1 MVRALLVGII
11 RLYRIVLSPLLG
23 ANCRFEPT
31 CSRYTEQA
39 LLRYGVAKGLYLGL
53 RRILRCHPF
62 SPGGYDPLL

>member
-1 MVRALLVGII
+1 MVRALLVGLI
-11 RLYRIVLSPLLG
+11 RLYRIVLSPVLG

-53 RRILRCHPF
+53 RRILRCHPL
-62 SPGGYDPLL
+62 SPGGYDPLV